1 MVHQYLSAYA
11 LGATP
16 ERLQE
21 IFDAHASFQR
31 PLPPHSKVVE
41 LTRDNYREHLGNR
54 DWYPSYL
61 ELFKKEIDELG
72 VEKAVQYWIFKDDM
86 LPRFVGAA
94 IHPLIHMGYAAEF
107 DIPYVAAEALAST
120 ACAQGY
126 LAPLMVEESNN
137 ADPVEHSLLDLVEKI
152 RMDPDLYGVAKYSD
166 EAKLMNVVH
175 SDTAVQ
181 KIREAVVLWNV
192 NGEWCD
198 LCMNATTNNLTY
210 DDV

>member
-61 ELFKKEIDELG
+61 EFFKKEIDELG

-126 LAPLMVEESNN
+126 LAPMMVEESNN
-137 ADPVEHSLLDLVEKI
+137 NTDAIEHTLLDLVEKI
-152 RMDPDLYGVAKYSD
+152 RKDPDLDGVAKYSD

-175 SDTAVQ
+175 SNTAVQ
-181 KIREAVVLWNV
+181 KIREAVTLWNV
-192 NGEWCD
+192 NGEWW
-198 LCMNATTNNLTY
+198 
-210 DDV
+210 